1 MKKMFVNKKVLVLVA
16 LALVAIAS
24 QAMAFTPAAGDPGWE
39 FYDMANKMSTGAI
52 GTTVGLGGMAMAAFF
67 LFKQQVL
74 PAIGTAMGGMAIA
87 KSGSMMTGMGF
98 NF

>member
-1 MKKMFVNKKVLVLVA
+1 MKNTRIALLVMVVMAVAVN
-16 LALVAIAS
+16 AIAFS
-24 QAMAFTPAAGDPGWE
+24 PAVGDPGFE

-74 PAIGTAMGGMAIA
+74 PAVGAAMGGMAIA
-87 KSGSMMTGMGF
+87 KSGSMMTGLGS